1 MIHHSHI
8 YIYHISHNL
17 GQSQNEQAGINA
29 GSMSTTDEWSKCV
42 EPRSRRDYVTSLTL
56 PWPAVLLQRWNLMV
70 AASCGATSQLEVI
83 ADRPF
88 RSRIML
94 DGGSCFFSKNLTCP
108 LFDAWSNPR
117 SSWSMSGRLS
127 PLVWPSLQSAA
138 TGESLPGEHWKELAS
153 NKSRTPR
160 EYWKELPDFYQI
172 ECHFLAIAGEKL
184 DWLNPSLITR
194 REEDNKWS
202 SCQND
207 WQLHNHI

>member
-1 MIHHSHI
+1 MQHRSYMTHHSHI
-8 YIYHISHNL
+8 YLITPWAITKW
-17 GQSQNEQAGINA
+17 AGINA
-29 GSMSTTDEWSKCV
+29 GSMSTTDEGSKCG

-94 DGGSCFFSKNLTCP
+94 ECWMEVFLPKSKYLTCP
-108 LFDAWSNPR
+108 LFDVWSNPR
-117 SSWSMSGRLS
+117 SNWSMSGRLS
-127 PLVWPSLQSAA
+127 PLAWPSLQSAA

-160 EYWKELPDFYQI
+160 EYWKELSDCYQI
-172 ECHFLAIAGEKL
+172 GIFWGNSREKTWLAQPKFDNQMG
-184 DWLNPSLITR
+184 R
-194 REEDNKWS
+194 R
-202 SCQND
+202 Q
-207 WQLHNHI
+207 